1 MSLTVRISD
10 EIGEEIKMIKPD
22 DMSFSKA
29 AETILRL
36 AVKALYADGND
47 SGDNASSD
55 NSNESFQE
63 RLKRIS
69 EFILSKMD
77 EEDYQNDIAKDEQKD
92 FGNLKDGNSKI
103 HIQKLENEIQDFKN
117 SEEHFL
123 KIENG
128 LSEISKMILENQKVV
143 LENLKSRDDDFP
155 GADVDYTT
163 LVTAQKEEYY
173 VISADTKK
181 YPLILSKNIPPRT
194 SIEYPLILRD
204 DITPWRW
211 MKWRIKDDC
220 KTATL
225 EFTSNIMAVADFLHQ
240 KIMIVNPLEMQVW
253 YPQKSDS
260 LERLMLICER
270 RVLKTFRGELPLW
283 LQNGI
288 QRTHDVNY
296 NERLYAEQKRI
307 NAERKKR
314 GLYEF
319 ECFRF

>member
-103 HIQKLENEIQDFKN
+103 HIQKLGNEIQDFKN

-173 VISADTKK
+173 VISAD
-181 YPLILSKNIPPRT
+181 R
-194 SIEYPLILRD
+194 IEYPLILRD

-240 KIMIVNPLEMQVW
+240 KIMIVNPL
-253 YPQKSDS
+253 
-260 LERLMLICER
+260 LMS
-270 RVLKTFRGELPLW
+270 
-283 LQNGI
+283 
-288 QRTHDVNY
+288 
-296 NERLYAEQKRI
+296 
-307 NAERKKR
+307 
-314 GLYEF
+314 
-319 ECFRF
+319 

>member
-77 EEDYQNDIAKDEQKD
+77 EEDYQNDIAKDEQK
-92 FGNLKDGNSKI
+92 
-103 HIQKLENEIQDFKN
+103 
-117 SEEHFL
+117 
-123 KIENG
+123 
-128 LSEISKMILENQKVV
+128 V
-143 LENLKSRDDDFP
+143 LENLKFSDDDFP

-173 VISADTKK
+173 VISAD
-181 YPLILSKNIPPRT
+181 R
-194 SIEYPLILRD
+194 IEYPLILRD

-225 EFTSNIMAVADFLHQ
+225 EFTSNIIAVADFLHQ
-240 KIMIVNPLEMQVW
+240 KIMIVNPMEMQVW
-253 YPQKSDS
+253 YPQQSDS

-270 RVLKTFRGELPLW
+270 RVLKTFRDKLPLW

-296 NERLYAEQKRI
+296 NEQLYAEQKRI

>member
-1 MSLTVRISD
+1 MSVSIRISD
-10 EIGEEIKMIKPD
+10 DIYNEVMKFKADKVSINKTM
-22 DMSFSKA
+22 DMLL
-29 AETILRL
+29 EL
-36 AVKALYADGND
+36 AVKGIEKFETKLDVSDELNND
-47 SGDNASSD
+47 SEDFS
-55 NSNESFQE
+55 E
-63 RLKRIS
+63 RIKRIS
-69 EFILSKMD
+69 ECIC
-77 EEDYQNDIAKDEQKD
+77 EELQEAEQISEEKNNSNSDIEKLEKE
-92 FGNLKDGNSKI
+92 NSEK
-103 HIQKLENEIQDFKN
+103 HIKKLENEIQDLKN
-117 SEEHFL
+117 SEEHFQ
-123 KIENG
+123 KIENE
-128 LSEISKMILENQKVV
+128 LSEISKMILENQKEV
-143 LENLKSRDDDFP
+143 LENLKFSDDDFP

-173 VISADTKK
+173 VISAD
-181 YPLILSKNIPPRT
+181 R
-194 SIEYPLILRD
+194 IEYPLILRD

-225 EFTSNIMAVADFLHQ
+225 EFTSNIIAVADFLHQ
-240 KIMIVNPLEMQVW
+240 KIMIVNPMEMQVW
-253 YPQKSDS
+253 YPQQSDS

-283 LQNGI
+283 LLNGI

>member
-1 MSLTVRISD
+1 M
-10 EIGEEIKMIKPD
+10 
-22 DMSFSKA
+22 
-29 AETILRL
+29 
-36 AVKALYADGND
+36 
-47 SGDNASSD
+47 
-55 NSNESFQE
+55 
-63 RLKRIS
+63 
-69 EFILSKMD
+69 
-77 EEDYQNDIAKDEQKD
+77 
-92 FGNLKDGNSKI
+92 
-103 HIQKLENEIQDFKN
+103 
-117 SEEHFL
+117 
-123 KIENG
+123 KIENE

-173 VISADTKK
+173 VISAD
-181 YPLILSKNIPPRT
+181 R
-194 SIEYPLILRD
+194 IEYPLILRD

-225 EFTSNIMAVADFLHQ
+225 EFTSNIMAVADFKHQ
-240 KIMIVNPLEMQVW
+240 KIMIVNPMEMQVW
-253 YPQKSDS
+253 YPQRADS

-314 GLYEF
+314 DLYEF

>member
-92 FGNLKDGNSKI
+92 FENLKDENSKI
-103 HIQKLENEIQDFKN
+103 HIQKLENEILNLKN
-117 SEEHFL
+117 SEEHFQ
-123 KIENG
+123 KIENA
-128 LSEISKMILENQKVV
+128 LSEISKMILENQKEV

-163 LVTAQKEEYY
+163 LVTCA
-173 VISADTKK
+173 
-181 YPLILSKNIPPRT
+181 
-194 SIEYPLILRD
+194 
-204 DITPWRW
+204 
-211 MKWRIKDDC
+211 
-220 KTATL
+220 
-225 EFTSNIMAVADFLHQ
+225 
-240 KIMIVNPLEMQVW
+240 
-253 YPQKSDS
+253 
-260 LERLMLICER
+260 
-270 RVLKTFRGELPLW
+270 
-283 LQNGI
+283 
-288 QRTHDVNY
+288 
-296 NERLYAEQKRI
+296 
-307 NAERKKR
+307 
-314 GLYEF
+314 
-319 ECFRF
+319 

>member
-103 HIQKLENEIQDFKN
+103 HIQKLGNEI
-117 SEEHFL
+117 
-123 KIENG
+123 
-128 LSEISKMILENQKVV
+128 SEISKMILENQKVV

-173 VISADTKK
+173 VISAD
-181 YPLILSKNIPPRT
+181 R
-194 SIEYPLILRD
+194 IEYPLILRD

-314 GLYEF
+314 DLYEF

>member
-92 FGNLKDGNSKI
+92 FENLKDENSKI

-123 KIENG
+123 KIENE
-128 LSEISKMILENQKVV
+128 LSEISKMILENQKEV
-143 LENLKSRDDDFP
+143 LENLKFSDDDFP

-173 VISADTKK
+173 VISAD
-181 YPLILSKNIPPRT
+181 R
-194 SIEYPLILRD
+194 IEYPLILRD

-225 EFTSNIMAVADFLHQ
+225 EFTSNIIAVADFLHQ
-240 KIMIVNPLEMQVW
+240 KIMIVNPMEMQVW
-253 YPQKSDS
+253 YPQQSDS

-270 RVLKTFRGELPLW
+270 RVLKTFRDELPLW

-296 NERLYAEQKRI
+296 NEQLYAEQKRI

-314 GLYEF
+314 DLYEF

>member
-47 SGDNASSD
+47 SVDNASSD

-92 FGNLKDGNSKI
+92 FENLKD
-103 HIQKLENEIQDFKN
+103 EN

-123 KIENG
+123 KIENE

-173 VISADTKK
+173 VISAD
-181 YPLILSKNIPPRT
+181 R
-194 SIEYPLILRD
+194 IEYPLILRD

-225 EFTSNIMAVADFLHQ
+225 EFTSNIMAVADFKHQ
-240 KIMIVNPLEMQVW
+240 KIMIVNPMEMQVW
-253 YPQKSDS
+253 YPQRADS